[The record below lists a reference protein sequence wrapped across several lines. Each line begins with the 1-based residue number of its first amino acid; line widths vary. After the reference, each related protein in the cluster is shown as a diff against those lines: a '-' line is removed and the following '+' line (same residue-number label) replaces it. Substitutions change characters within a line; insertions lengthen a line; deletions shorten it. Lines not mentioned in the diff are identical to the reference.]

1 MSSQNLFVTVDPDS
15 VSIAPSLP
23 AEVSQT
29 LTALK
34 TLIMAVNHNLQ
45 VAIGQIHNNTADLAT
60 ANNSFKTMMVASPR
74 WKGKSKPWR
83 ILSLLW
89 LVPSRRPKLN
99 LPEKFDGSNKD
110 KAVSFRVAVSHY
122 LRVSYPQASVEEQI
136 AFIISC
142 LEGKAHEWLEP
153 YLEEDVVNNHPVAW
167 LHSING
173 FWLQFNAR
181 WNVQNKTENY
191 RAKFKTLKQTKSVQ
205 DYYKD
210 FQTYSQNLGYND
222 ISLRDFFYDGLSL
235 KIKEMLMAQDYDHN
249 ASNVS
254 LENLADK
261 ALKID
266 PRLEQFQAQHKG
278 QTKLLFQKGTTSS
291 TGALGNVTRDKLT
304 VGDKVYMIGPD
315 GKARKGTISKI
326 GKNAKGMS
334 IPTVKWNDGT
344 VVESSF
350 KSLKKDSHPVDP
362 SPVQPKSSNSGPSPM
377 DLDSAGKGKK
387 PIVCS
392 TCGGKGHYASQCPS
406 NTYSGY
412 EAHLSENESEN
423 GDL

>member
-60 ANNSFKTMMVASPR
+60 ANNSLQNHDGGITQMEGQVKALENIISALAGAPQ
-74 WKGKSKPWR
+74 GSG
-83 ILSLLW
+83 SGSGSG
-89 LVPSRRPKLN
+89 SRRPKLN

-122 LRVSYPQASVEEQI
+122 LR
-136 AFIISC
+136 
-142 LEGKAHEWLEP
+142 GKAHEWLEP

-266 PRLEQFQAQHKG
+266 QRLEQFQAQHKG
-278 QTKLLFQKGTTSS
+278 QTNSSGSKSGTTLS